1 MHIPL
6 SYNPMSLKRYFFFYT
21 FCFPSVGKLVWLL
34 KKVARK
40 IAARKNAQRTIESFL
55 LYITGNN
62 IKRFI
67 LTIVDK
73 INSIEILWE
82 IYKRYSYGVAKIPSR

>member
-6 SYNPMSLKRYFFFYT
+6 SYNPMPLKRFT
-21 FCFPSVGKLVWLL
+21 FVSLDGKFVVVKESSSKNSRS
-34 KKVARK
+34 KKRTAYHRK
-40 IAARKNAQRTIESFL
+40 FL

-82 IYKRYSYGVAKIPSR
+82 I